1 VHAGFVES
9 NQNSRSLPNTS
20 VLLVV
25 VVVLCCL
32 VCSTHENYVIRCC
45 VKKSKQQI
53 SVHCLLFHFVKAY
66 MCVPRWEHRVVV
78 DIDDCS

>member
-1 VHAGFVES
+1 MES
-9 NQNSRSLPNTS
+9 NQSSRSLPNTS

-25 VVVLCCL
+25 VVVCCL
-32 VCSTHENYVIRCC
+32 ICSTHENYVIRCC

-53 SVHCLLFHFVKAY
+53 SVQSLLFHFVKAY
-66 MCVPRWEHRVVV
+66 ICVARWEHRLVV